1 MVQSVA
7 LDLMDDGKIQ
17 RGYIGVEITTVD
29 ETTAKAVGLDNV
41 KGVHVN
47 RVVKDGAASAA
58 GVEVGDV
65 ILEIDDR
72 PVGTSNELQNQIVL
86 RRAGDKVKLTIW
98 RGGKRISKNVTLK
111 SLDGDGDVAT
121 ATTGDGGAMDSAEPV
136 KFKAL
141 GFSVAP
147 LTKEQRKDYE
157 TEQGVLVT
165 EVDNRGSV
173 ARRGLRPNSVILKAD
188 GKPVNSPG
196 ELKQILS
203 TKNTGDGVL
212 FVVKDKDGS
221 KMAVTIEVPE
231 DKS

>member
-1 MVQSVA
+1 
-7 LDLMDDGKIQ
+7 
-17 RGYIGVEITTVD
+17 
-29 ETTAKAVGLDNV
+29 
-41 KGVHVN
+41 
-47 RVVKDGAASAA
+47 
-58 GVEVGDV
+58 
-65 ILEIDDR
+65 
-72 PVGTSNELQNQIVL
+72 
-86 RRAGDKVKLTIW
+86 
-98 RGGKRISKNVTLK
+98 
-111 SLDGDGDVAT
+111 
-121 ATTGDGGAMDSAEPV
+121 MDSAEPV